1 MTELKSTPVL
11 GFNVRFG
18 FDQGFDNVRV
28 TIAASMVQRGVGN
41 TNDEV
46 VPITVAPKC
55 VRVDCAQRL
64 PLKKPHIFGL
74 LARLGSTIMWS

>member
-1 MTELKSTPVL
+1 MTELKITPVL

-18 FDQGFDNVRV
+18 FDQGFHNVRV
-28 TIAASMVQRGVGN
+28 TIAASVVQRSVGN

-64 PLKKPHIFGL
+64 PLKKHHIFGL
-74 LARLGSTIMWS
+74 LALLGSTKMWS